1 MSNNFI
7 DLNNLPFPKVVE
19 ELDFET
25 LLLKRKATFIARFE
39 TEEEQQLWR
48 ERLQYE
54 SEPVVKLL
62 EENAY
67 LELLLRSRV
76 NEAAKSVMLAFATG
90 SDLDQLGAL
99 LGVSRLL
106 IREEDLSQNPPILA
120 EYETDERFRLRIQ
133 MSLEGLNTAG
143 ASGSYLYHTL
153 SASPFVQDA
162 HIGSTKPGQVD
173 VTVLASLDYG
183 NDENQG
189 EADETLL
196 NLVNAALN
204 AENVRPL
211 TDTVNVQKAERV
223 NYQIQATLTLY
234 PSTLE
239 SVVLNMAQQAINAY
253 SEKQFKLGLDITLSG
268 IYAALHQE
276 GVQNVK
282 LLEPTQDLII
292 SPTQVAFCTEI
303 NVTVGGRDE

>member
-25 LLLKRKATFIARFE
+25 LLLKRKAAFIARFE

-143 ASGSYLYHTL
+143 SRGSYLYHTL